1 MKVSGGTGPL
11 DLEQI
16 VKIALEEHFI
26 IPGFHDYLATSMPAV
41 TPEAYDRLVASLSDF
56 GDPRLTAME
65 AAGLDVAVL
74 SLSGPGVQI
83 EPDTVV
89 AVRLA
94 RQAND
99 RLAVEVQRRP
109 QRYAGFA
116 HLAMQ
121 DPEASADELD
131 RAVRDLGFAGAMVN
145 GHTNGVYLDDPGH
158 DAFWERMQALDV
170 PLDLHPDN
178 AYVKPYAM
186 EGCDELLKAIWEW
199 NCETSAHFLRL
210 VFSGVF
216 HRFPRLKIILGHMGE
231 TLPYVLWRLDSRAAL
246 NTRNRPLKL
255 RPSDYLR
262 RNLYVTTS
270 GQCDDV
276 PLIAALS
283 ALGDDHVLFSID
295 YPYEDSATAGR
306 FIERAAIGSV
316 VREKVCSG
324 NARAIMP
331 LQAAAHAK
339 SLAAL

>member
-1 MKVSGGTGPL
+1 M
-11 DLEQI
+11 
-16 VKIALEEHFI
+16 KIALEEHFV
-26 IPGFHDYLATSMPAV
+26 IPGFHDYLAMSMPAV
-41 TPEAYDRLVASLSDF
+41 TNEAYDRIVALLSDF
-56 GDPRLTAME
+56 GDQRLAAMDE
-65 AAGLDVAVL
+65 AGLDVAVL

-83 EPDTVV
+83 EPNTRV

-94 RQAND
+94 SEAND

-109 QRYAGFA
+109 ERYAGFA

-121 DPEASADELD
+121 DPKASADELD
-131 RAVRDLGFAGAMVN
+131 RSVRDLGFAGAMVN
-145 GHTNGVYLDDPGH
+145 GHTNGVYLDDPRY

-170 PLDLHPDN
+170 PLYLHPDN

-199 NCETSAHFLRL
+199 NCETSSHFLRL
-210 VFSGVF
+210 LFSGVF
-216 HRFPRLKIILGHMGE
+216 DRFPRLKVILGHMGE

-246 NTRNRPLKL
+246 NTKNRPLKL
-255 RPSDYLR
+255 PPSAYLR

-283 ALGDDHVLFSID
+283 ALGDEHVLFSID

-316 VREKVCSG
+316 VREKVCSD

-331 LQAAAHAK
+331 LEVAAHSK
-339 SLAAL
+339 PVAAP